1 MLSSETQEL
10 NMKEIVIFQDPRRTC
25 PPGLLL
31 IVFLLGMEGMEGMEA
46 GHLTREMGGLSCLSH
61 QVSPYF

>member
-10 NMKEIVIFQDPRRTC
+10 NMKEIVIFQDPGRTC

-31 IVFLLGMEGMEGMEA
+31 IVFLLGMEGMEA
-46 GHLTREMGGLSCLSH
+46 GHLTHEMGGLSCLSH